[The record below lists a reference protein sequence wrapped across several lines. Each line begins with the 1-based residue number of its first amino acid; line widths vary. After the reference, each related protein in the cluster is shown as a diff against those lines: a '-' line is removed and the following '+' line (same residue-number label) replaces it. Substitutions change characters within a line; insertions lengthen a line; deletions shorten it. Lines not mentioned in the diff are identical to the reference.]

1 MRQIESM
8 NNILNIVGRY
18 NDFII
23 PLSQSGDAPIQ
34 FEVMQGQNIE
44 TPTDLMNKME
54 DEAVNS
60 TGVPLEFVNSSL
72 QQDFATRFT
81 MSNTIFLKTVFTRQ
95 RKTKKF
101 FSAIYTKLY
110 DYEYKENYNY
120 IEVELPPPLYL
131 IATNLK
137 QMFDL
142 ISTQADNYNDKL
154 LYNKSDEVKQAF
166 AAIHIKSQLAA
177 YIDVDLIERE
187 IKEAEMK
194 VKADAE
200 PATEDGEASG
210 DETGGEDNGYGF

>member
-1 MRQIESM
+1 M
-8 NNILNIVGRY
+8 NNILNIVGKY

-54 DEAVNS
+54 DDAVNS

-81 MSNTIFLKTVFTRQ
+81 MSNTRFLKTVFTRQ
-95 RKTKKF
+95 RKTKRF

-110 DYEYKENYNY
+110 NYEYRENYSY

-131 IATNLK
+131 IATNMS

-142 ISTQADNYNDKL
+142 VSSQADKFSNDF
-154 LYNKSDEVKQAF
+154 LYDKDDKVKQAF
-166 AAIHIKSQLAA
+166 KAIHLRNNLGA
-177 YIDVDLIERE
+177 YIDMDLINRE
-187 IKEAEMK
+187 IDEAEIK
-194 VKADAE
+194 VKSE
-200 PATEDGEASG
+200 ENPATEDGENS
-210 DETGGEDNGYGF
+210 DESSSNGGYGF

>member
-1 MRQIESM
+1 M

-44 TPTDLMNKME
+44 TPTDLMRQME
-54 DEAVNS
+54 DDAVNA

-81 MSNTIFLKTVFTRQ
+81 MSNTRFLKTVFTRQ
-95 RKTKKF
+95 RKTKRF

-110 DYEYKENYNY
+110 NYEYRENYNL

-131 IATNLK
+131 IATNMQ

-142 ISTQADNYNDKL
+142 ISNQADKFSDTL
-154 LYNKSDEVKQAF
+154 LYDKDDKIKQAF
-166 AAIHIKSQLAA
+166 KAIHIKNALGT
-177 YIDVDLIERE
+177 YMELDLISKE
-187 IKEAEMK
+187 IEEAEVK
-194 VKADAE
+194 VKSE
-200 PATEDGEASG
+200 ENPATEDGENSG
-210 DETGGEDNGYGF
+210 DEGGGYGF